1 MSSTP
6 PELSEEDL
14 ARLREAISR
23 AANPHLPRLQEAM
36 ARMQADQEAQL
47 RLAAAPMARMQE
59 QIQRLMREVMAP
71 AEEARREMVRQAM
84 AQWSHGWRRAWDAH
98 LQQQNLTA
106 ARLAA
111 QAAVLDT
118 SPLSRVLRDMEAWR
132 RLTEQQRAEAVAA
145 VEEAYEG
152 TSADEV
158 PAGMVQE
165 LEDAVRDYAASEA
178 AYLPI
183 EVRRESFALFI
194 ATIVLSTLM
203 TLAFTSDTA
212 DGVLTKAVELSV
224 LAGVSMVA
232 AGKAWDRYSGIEQAD
247 GDERS

>member
-1 MSSTP
+1 MSSTL

-23 AANPHLPRLQEAM
+23 AANPHIPRLQKAM
-36 ARMQADQEAQL
+36 ARIQADQQAQL
-47 RLAAAPMARMQE
+47 RLAAAPMTRMQE

-84 AQWSHGWRRAWDAH
+84 AQWSHGWRRAWEAH
-98 LQQQNLTA
+98 LQQNLAA

-178 AYLPI
+178 VYLPI

-247 GDERS
+247 GDEGS